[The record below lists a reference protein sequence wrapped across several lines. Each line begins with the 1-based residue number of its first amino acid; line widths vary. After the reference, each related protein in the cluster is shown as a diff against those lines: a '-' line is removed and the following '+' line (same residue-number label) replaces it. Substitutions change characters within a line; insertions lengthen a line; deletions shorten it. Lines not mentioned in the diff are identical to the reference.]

1 MTIVDLYP
9 DLSALPLLPFAIAVG
24 LAAMVVAV
32 IRAELHRREARAWS
46 AGAKY
51 LAIAAPPEVDPAGAA
66 TLWRHLAAMQ
76 RGRWRRFWRG
86 QPYVIFEY
94 AFTGPSLAVRIWV
107 PGGISVPMVIQAI
120 NSAWPGATCTVTDA
134 EPPLQEGE

>member
-1 MTIVDLYP
+1 MIIDLNP
-9 DLSALPLLPFAIAVG
+9 DLSALPLLPFAIAAG
-24 LAAMVVAV
+24 LTAMGVAIV
-32 IRAELHRREARAWS
+32 RAVLHRREARVWF

-76 RGRWRRFWRG
+76 HGCWRRFWHG
-86 QPYVIFEY
+86 QPFVIFEY
-94 AFTGPSLAVRIWV
+94 AFTGPSLAVRIWI
-107 PGGISVPMVIQAI
+107 PGDISVPMVIQAV